1 MNLKPFRLIVVFFAL
16 LFSCESGENENQALK
31 DRVISVH
38 DEVMPEIG
46 NLKSVQNKLREKA
59 DSIKLE
65 GAPSASENYG
75 ESLEAAA
82 QSCEAAYDGMFVW
95 MRQFKTEY
103 EDMTEEETKAY
114 LEEQLKKV
122 EQVRDDIKTALSV
135 SDSLLNVRI

>member
-1 MNLKPFRLIVVFFAL
+1 MNFKPYPLIVVFFML
-16 LFSCESGENENQALK
+16 LFSCESSKNENQALK

-46 NLKSVQNKLREKA
+46 NLKSLQNKLKEKA
-59 DSIKLE
+59 DSINLE
-65 GAPSASENYG
+65 QAPSATKNYVQ
-75 ESLEAAA
+75 SLEAAS

-103 EDMTEEETKAY
+103 EEMTEEETKSY
-114 LEEQLKKV
+114 LKEQLEKV
-122 EQVRDDIKTALSV
+122 EKVRGDIKTALSV